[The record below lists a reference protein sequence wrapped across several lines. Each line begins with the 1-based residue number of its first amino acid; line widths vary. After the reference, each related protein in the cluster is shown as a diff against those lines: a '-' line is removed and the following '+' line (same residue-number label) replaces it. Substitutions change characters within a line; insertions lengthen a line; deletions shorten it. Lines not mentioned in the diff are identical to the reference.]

1 MNEDKYHELQEKMV
15 SAFQSFRKKRDLAL
29 CSPLSI
35 FRHGYEAAL
44 QESMEQS
51 ANGSVVGGQEQHR
64 QLKAEIATIC
74 DILATPCKQEKSW
87 LVVRQ
92 CYESAELAATV
103 PPEAGAANNRSDEI
117 AWLES
122 TIAFCKQRFND
133 RYISIIIDRL
143 NDRIAQLRVVR

>member
-15 SAFQSFRKKRDLAL
+15 SAFQS
-29 CSPLSI
+29 
-35 FRHGYEAAL
+35 
-44 QESMEQS
+44 
-51 ANGSVVGGQEQHR
+51 
-64 QLKAEIATIC
+64 
-74 DILATPCKQEKSW
+74 
-87 LVVRQ
+87 
-92 CYESAELAATV
+92 
-103 PPEAGAANNRSDEI
+103 EAGAANNRSDEI

>member
-51 ANGSVVGGQEQHR
+51 ANGSVVGGQEQHQ
-64 QLKAEIATIC
+64 QLK
-74 DILATPCKQEKSW
+74 
-87 LVVRQ
+87 
-92 CYESAELAATV
+92 AELAATV
-103 PPEAGAANNRSDEI
+103 PPEAVAANNRSDEI